1 MKKPK
6 VKIISGWSNPGGS
19 TTAFINLCNL
29 FNLNGIDCTFYGPH
43 EWHLD
48 KCQASTFDPDPF
60 NDNAECVLI
69 SHFCQI
75 PEQTNL
81 LENNWTKHILSC
93 HETHLFPLS
102 QMELDQYDL
111 IHYVSNSQRKWH
123 AVNHPYKIIPN
134 VLSELEDTGKNP
146 EVAGVIGSID
156 PHKQVHTSV
165 ERALKDGYKKVL
177 VYGNPT
183 DIEYLRKFKSVL
195 TQPGVEA
202 VGYEDDKQKMYDSV
216 GEVYHS
222 SVRETFNYIKAEC
235 QMTGTKY
242 NGLDSAESHADY
254 WDNERILEAWISLLL

>member
-1 MKKPK
+1 MKKLK
-6 VKIISGWSNPGGS
+6 VKIISSWSNPGGS
-19 TTAFINLCNL
+19 ATAFVNLCNL

-43 EWHLD
+43 NWHLD
-48 KCQASTFDPDPF
+48 KCQASTLDSDPF
-60 NDNAECVLI
+60 SDDTECILI
-69 SHFCQI
+69 SHFCQV
-75 PEQTNL
+75 PAEHEMMEKNVR
-81 LENNWTKHILSC
+81 KHILSC
-93 HETHLFPLS
+93 HETNLFPLKNLK
-102 QMELDQYDL
+102 LDQYDL
-111 IHYVSNSQRKWH
+111 IHYVSNSQRRWH
-123 AVNHPYKIIPN
+123 ATNYPYKVIPN
-134 VLSELEDTGKNP
+134 VLSELENTGKNP

-222 SVRETFNYIKAEC
+222 SQRETFNYIKAEC

-254 WDNERILEAWISLLL
+254 WDNERILESWISLLL